1 MKGDLDRNYGLEATV
16 SAERAYRCSWGNGVI
31 VLYPAFDFGV
41 PTALV
46 IGDLSVAIRIEEGE

>member
-16 SAERAYRCSWGNGVI
+16 NAERAYRCSWGNGVI

-46 IGDLSVAIRIEEGE
+46 IGDLSVAIRI